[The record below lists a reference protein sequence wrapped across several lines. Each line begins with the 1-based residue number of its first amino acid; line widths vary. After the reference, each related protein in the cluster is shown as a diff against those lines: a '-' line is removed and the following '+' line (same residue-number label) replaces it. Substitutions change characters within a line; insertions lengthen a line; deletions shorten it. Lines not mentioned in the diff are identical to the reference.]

1 MNRSSLVS
9 LLVAFVLAVLA
20 VVGVQSYLRG
30 QQAAL
35 IAENVVEPEAP
46 DNTIVVAAV
55 PLRFGMTVDTG
66 SLRSIAWQ
74 SDDIPE
80 GAFRTVE
87 EVIGETGKLRYV
99 MSAIEIGEPLLSNKI
114 TGPGQRAT
122 LSAALAPGMKAVSI
136 RINDVL
142 GVAGFVLPGD
152 RVDVMLTRS
161 SGSSNIS
168 ASNASTDV
176 LLQGIKVLAI
186 DQMADERANKAA
198 VVKTITFEVSTP
210 EAQKLTLAQSIGTL
224 SLTLRNVAS
233 SEFETIEP
241 VNIGDLG
248 GGFGQQ
254 PVAATGY
261 APQPE
266 VVIKRPAT
274 AKVAVYRD
282 SKKTEYNVLNEVK

>member
-1 MNRSSLVS
+1 MNKSSLLS
-9 LLVAFVLAVLA
+9 LLVAFFLAVAA
-20 VVGVQSYLRG
+20 VIGVQSYLRS

-35 IAENVVEPEAP
+35 LAENTIVPETP

-55 PLRFGMTVDTG
+55 PLRFGMTVDSG

-80 GAFRTVE
+80 GAFRTIE
-87 EVIGETGKLRYV
+87 DVIGETGKPRYV
-99 MSAIEIGEPLLSNKI
+99 MSAIEVGEPLLTNKI

-136 RINDVL
+136 SVNDVL

-161 SGSSNIS
+161 SGNINTSAAS
-168 ASNASTDV
+168 ASTGV

-186 DQMADERANKAA
+186 DQLADERANKAA
-198 VVKTITFEVSTP
+198 VVKTITFEVSTLD
-210 EAQKLTLAQSIGTL
+210 AQKLTLAQSIGTL
-224 SLTLRNVAS
+224 SLALRDVAS
-233 SEFETIEP
+233 SEHETVEP
-241 VNIGDLG
+241 VDVGDLG
-248 GGFGQQ
+248 GGRDRQQ
-254 PVAATGY
+254 VNTNRPAAE
-261 APQPE
+261 PE
-266 VVIKRPAT
+266 VIVKAPST

-282 SKKTEYNVLNEVK
+282 SKRTEYNVLNEVK

>member
-1 MNRSSLVS
+1 MNRSSLLS

-35 IAENVVEPEAP
+35 LAESSVEPEAP
-46 DNTIVVAAV
+46 ENTIIVAAV
-55 PLRFGMTVDTG
+55 PLRFGMTVDSG

-74 SDDIPE
+74 SDAIPE
-80 GAFRTVE
+80 GAFRTIE
-87 EVIGETGKLRYV
+87 DVIGETGKPRYV
-99 MSAIEIGEPLLSNKI
+99 MSAIEIGEPLLTNKI

-136 RINDVL
+136 RVNDVL

-168 ASNASTDV
+168 AANASTDV

-186 DQMADERANKAA
+186 DQLADERANKAA

-210 EAQKLTLAQSIGTL
+210 DAQKLTLAQSIGTL

-233 SEFETIEP
+233 SEHETIQP

-254 PVAATGY
+254 PVANTRSE
-261 APQPE
+261 PQPE
-266 VVIKRPAT
+266 IVAKRPST

-282 SKKTEYNVLNEVK
+282 SKKTEYNVPSEIK

>member
-198 VVKTITFEVSTP
+198 VVKTITFDVSTS

-241 VNIGDLG
+241 VNISDLG

-266 VVIKRPAT
+266 VVVKRPAT

>member
-1 MNRSSLVS
+1 MNKSSLLS
-9 LLVAFVLAVLA
+9 LLVAFLLAIAA

-35 IAENVVEPEAP
+35 LAEKTVEPEAP

-55 PLRFGMTVDTG
+55 PLRFGMTVDSG

-74 SDDIPE
+74 SDVLPE
-80 GAFRTVE
+80 GSFRTIE
-87 EVIGETGKLRYV
+87 EVIGETGKPRYV
-99 MSAIEIGEPLLSNKI
+99 MSAIEVGEPLLTNKI

-136 RINDVL
+136 SVNDVL

-161 SGSSNIS
+161 SGNINTSAAS
-168 ASNASTDV
+168 ASTGV

-186 DQMADERANKAA
+186 DQLADERANKAA
-198 VVKTITFEVSTP
+198 VVKTITFEVSTLD
-210 EAQKLTLAQSIGTL
+210 AQKLTLAQSIGTL
-224 SLTLRNVAS
+224 SLTLRDIAS
-233 SEFETIEP
+233 SDQETIEP
-241 VNIGDLG
+241 VNVSDLG
-248 GGFGQQ
+248 GNFTQQ
-254 PVAATGY
+254 PAQTNRRD
-261 APQPE
+261 PQPE
-266 VVIKRPAT
+266 VIIKRPAT

-282 SKKTEYNVLNEVK
+282 SKRTEYNVLNEIK

>member
-35 IAENVVEPEAP
+35 VAENTVEPEPP
-46 DNTIVVAAV
+46 DNTIIVAAV

-87 EVIGETGKLRYV
+87 EVIGETGKPRYV

-168 ASNASTDV
+168 AANASTDV

-198 VVKTITFEVSTP
+198 VVKTITFEVSTAD
-210 EAQKLTLAQSIGTL
+210 AQKLTLAQSIGTL

-233 SEFETIEP
+233 SEFETIQP

-248 GGFGQQ
+248 GGFDQQ
-254 PVAATGY
+254 PVAATGF

-266 VVIKRPAT
+266 VIVKQPST

>member
-35 IAENVVEPEAP
+35 IAENTVEPEAP

-87 EVIGETGKLRYV
+87 EVIGETGKPRYV
-99 MSAIEIGEPLLSNKI
+99 MSAIEIGEPLLTNKI

-224 SLTLRNVAS
+224 SLALRNVAS

-241 VNIGDLG
+241 VNVGDLG

-266 VVIKRPAT
+266 VVIKRPST

>member
-20 VVGVQSYLRG
+20 VLGVQSYLKG

-35 IAENVVEPEAP
+35 MAESVAEPEAP
-46 DNTIVVAAV
+46 ENTIVVATV
-55 PLRFGMTVDTG
+55 PLRFGMTVDAG
-66 SLRSIAWQ
+66 SLRSMAWS
-74 SDDIPE
+74 SDSIPD

-87 EVIGETGKLRYV
+87 ELLGDTGKPRYV
-99 MSAIEIGEPLLSNKI
+99 MSAIEVGEPLLSNKI

-161 SGSSNIS
+161 AGSSNIS

-186 DQMADERANKAA
+186 DQLADERADNPAIA
-198 VVKTITFEVSTP
+198 KTITFEVSTS

-233 SEFETIEP
+233 SEPETIVP
-241 VNIGDLG
+241 VNISDLG
-248 GGFGQQ
+248 GGFGQK
-254 PVAATGY
+254 PAVAAQS

-266 VVIKRPAT
+266 VVVKRPST

-282 SKKTEYNVLNEVK
+282 SKKTEYNVLNEIK

>member
-1 MNRSSLVS
+1 MNRSSLLS
-9 LLVAFVLAVLA
+9 LLVAFGLAVLA

-35 IAENVVEPEAP
+35 MAEATPEPKAP
-46 DNTIVVAAV
+46 ENTIVVAAV

-66 SLRSIAWQ
+66 SLRSIPWQ
-74 SDDIPE
+74 SDAIPE

-87 EVIGETGKLRYV
+87 EVIGETGKPRYV
-99 MSAIEIGEPLLSNKI
+99 MSAIEVGEPLLTNKI

-161 SGSSNIS
+161 SGSTNIS

-224 SLTLRNVAS
+224 SLALRDVAS

-241 VNIGDLG
+241 VNISDLG

-254 PVAATGY
+254 PAAAERA

-266 VVIKRPAT
+266 IIVKKPST

-282 SKKTEYNVLNEVK
+282 SKRTEYNVLNEIK

>member
-1 MNRSSLVS
+1 MNRSSLLS
-9 LLVAFVLAVLA
+9 LMVAFVLAVLA

-35 IAENVVEPEAP
+35 QAENVVEPESP
-46 DNTIVVAAV
+46 DNTIIVAAV
-55 PLRFGMTVDTG
+55 PLRFGMTVDSG

-74 SDDIPE
+74 SDDIPD

-168 ASNASTDV
+168 AANASTDV

-198 VVKTITFEVSTP
+198 VVKTITFEVSTS

-241 VNIGDLG
+241 VNISDLG

-254 PVAATGY
+254 PVANNSPE
-261 APQPE
+261 PQPE
-266 VVIKRPAT
+266 VIIKRPAT

-282 SKKTEYNVLNEVK
+282 SKKTEYNVLNEIK